1 MQNLN
6 RDRIRC
12 PSCDV
17 TLNRRL
23 DLQFFGIL
31 LPQTALITLIFNLPI
46 GIWQRIVASGLV
58 AAACYF
64 LDVLTVKLVVAG
76 NRRGIVGDTA
86 P

>member
-1 MQNLN
+1 
-6 RDRIRC
+6 
-12 PSCDV
+12 
-17 TLNRRL
+17 
-23 DLQFFGIL
+23 
-31 LPQTALITLIFNLPI
+31 LITLIFNLPI